1 MNNSMKRPVI
11 TFFGALAV
19 ALSPLAISHFDDKEP
34 LQSYRQSYFAMAAM
48 NFGPMGAMVKGEAP
62 WDAEKFAAYAK
73 DLAAI
78 SSLNVERGF
87 AAGSDKG
94 KTRAKPEIWENMDDF
109 SDKLN
114 NFREAA
120 AELNTAAASGDANAM
135 KAAFGATGKTC
146 KACHDDYKSKDYLY

>member
-1 MNNSMKRPVI
+1 MKIALKRPVI
-11 TFFGALAV
+11 TLCTLAAV

-34 LQSYRQSYFAMAAM
+34 LQSYRQSYFALAAM

-73 DLAAI
+73 DLAAV

-87 AAGSDKG
+87 APGSDKG

-109 SDKLN
+109 SAKLGD
-114 NFREAA
+114 FR
-120 AELNTAAASGDANAM
+120 TAAANLDSAAESGDADAM
-135 KAAFGATGKTC
+135 KAAFGATGKSC
-146 KACHDDYKSKDYLY
+146 KACHDEYKSKDYIY